1 MAKRERTKRAPA
13 RKQKSATPADEP
25 VVVIIDS
32 TADEGTVAPVPAPE
46 PESALAPDQAGHD
59 VDPAGPAPA
68 ADEPIAMSEVPGL
81 SMTLA
86 EEDPAGQDDAA
97 EPPVSS
103 EVKAIVEAMIFASPE
118 PLTAKALFKLLDS
131 EPREE
136 VQRALDAL
144 HRDYA
149 PPRGLQ
155 LVDIAGGF
163 QIVTRTDLH
172 EWVRR
177 LFHERKSTKLSVQA
191 LESLAVVAY
200 RQPVTAAE
208 ITEIRGVN
216 ASGVLSTLIER
227 KLIKIAGRKPVVG
240 RPFLYATTREFLM
253 RFGLNDLSD
262 LPKVEDMAEVLG
274 FDLQGM
280 LGEPTPSDQMLPLD
294 LPADEAVSTMAEEA
308 AAAAPAPD
316 SEDAAAEAAAEAVA
330 SHDLERSAPR
340 HDVDDA
346 PDAPPAV
353 DDQTEFPDEESPDE
367 EPPDEEP
374 PGGETR
380 H

>member
-1 MAKRERTKRAPA
+1 MAKREHTKRAPA
-13 RKQKSATPADEP
+13 RKKKAAASADEP
-25 VVVIIDS
+25 VVVVTQTPAVDPPAGEAGVEP
-32 TADEGTVAPVPAPE
+32 TPPADERV
-46 PESALAPDQAGHD
+46 ALAD
-59 VDPAGPAPA
+59 
-68 ADEPIAMSEVPGL
+68 VPGL
-81 SMTLA
+81 RIRLA
-86 EEDPAGQDDAA
+86 DEATAGPDASS
-97 EPPVSS
+97 EPPVSP
-103 EVKAIVEAMIFASPE
+103 ELKAIVESLIFASPE
-118 PLTAKALFKLLDS
+118 PLTAKALVKVLDS
-131 EPREE
+131 EPKED
-136 VQRALDAL
+136 VLRALDAL
-144 HRDYA
+144 RLDYA
-149 PPRGLQ
+149 HPRGLQ
-155 LVDIAGGF
+155 LVEVAGGY

-191 LESLAVVAY
+191 LESLAVIAY

-216 ASGVLSTLIER
+216 ASGVLATLIER
-227 KLIKIAGRKPVVG
+227 KLVKIAGRKAVVG

-262 LPKVEDMAEVLG
+262 LPKVEDMADVLG

-294 LPADEAVSTMAEEA
+294 LPEDEAVSTMAEE

-330 SHDLERSAPR
+330 SHDLERSAPS
-340 HDVDDA
+340 DEA
-346 PDAPPAV
+346 PSDEAP
-353 DDQTEFPDEESPDE
+353 SDE
-367 EPPDEEP
+367 EPSDEEP
-374 PGGETR
+374 SDGETL